1 MIEATPGAPPPAVLA
16 ALLDR
21 CAPFGP
27 APLCPEIQVFQARS
41 LVEIWEAAERLAGA
55 QLPAPFWAYPW
66 AGGAA
71 LARVLLD
78 VPGQVRGGFVLD
90 FGAGGGVASIAAAR
104 AGAARVVANDLD
116 PWALATARL
125 AASRQDLVLDM
136 WLGDLTAHSAGPVA
150 GATAKKGVE
159 ERTGAEARV
168 DAGRGAGRV
177 ASSGAVMG
185 AGALSRAAMGAG
197 AWSGAE
203 ALHGV
208 VMGEMAR
215 EMAVLAAR
223 TARALPA
230 GVDPLSGVDVLL
242 CSELAYE
249 KSAAAPQRAFLERAL
264 ARGIEVVL
272 ADAGRAYFDSL
283 GLPQV
288 AEFTLD
294 VPQDLEGV
302 TRRVARVFRS

>member
-21 CAPFGP
+21 GAPFGP
-27 APLCPEIQVFQARS
+27 APLCPEIRVFQARS

-78 VPGQVRGGFVLD
+78 APGRVRGGFVLD
-90 FGAGGGVASIAAAR
+90 LGAGGGVASIAAAR

-116 PWALATARL
+116 PWALATALL
-125 AASRQDLVLDM
+125 AASRQQVAIEVR
-136 WLGDLTAHSAGPVA
+136 LGDLTAAVAAAARQAAVPGARPGSVTGSVA
-150 GATAKKGVE
+150 GAMAQQVPGLAG
-159 ERTGAEARV
+159 GAIR
-168 DAGRGAGRV
+168 DHGTDLIGA
-177 ASSGAVMG
+177 
-185 AGALSRAAMGAG
+185 
-197 AWSGAE
+197 
-203 ALHGV
+203 
-208 VMGEMAR
+208 
-215 EMAVLAAR
+215 
-223 TARALPA
+223 
-230 GVDPLSGVDVLL
+230 DPLDGVDVLL

-249 KSAAAPQRAFLERAL
+249 KSAAAPQRAFIERAL
-264 ARGIEVVL
+264 ARGVQVVL
-272 ADAGRAYFDSL
+272 ADAGRTYFDAL